1 MDGYDSVYLHT
12 HSLGHR
18 LIPRYAAIEQIDVI
32 EITNDP
38 NTTSSAEAF
47 MLHREALANKIAMV
61 RLNYRELLSIK
72 DCLGESR
79 VYLSVSVKDEEEAKR
94 ALELVEKYR

>member
-1 MDGYDSVYLHT
+1 
-12 HSLGHR
+12 
-18 LIPRYAAIEQIDVI
+18 
-32 EITNDP
+32 
-38 NTTSSAEAF
+38 

-94 ALELVEKYR
+94 AMDLVEKYR

>member
-1 MDGYDSVYLHT
+1 MDLC
-12 HSLGHR
+12 HR
-18 LIPRYAAIEQIDVI
+18 CTDGCAGAEGISFFFIKRQKAIP
-32 EITNDP
+32 DP

-94 ALELVEKYR
+94 AMDLVEKYR